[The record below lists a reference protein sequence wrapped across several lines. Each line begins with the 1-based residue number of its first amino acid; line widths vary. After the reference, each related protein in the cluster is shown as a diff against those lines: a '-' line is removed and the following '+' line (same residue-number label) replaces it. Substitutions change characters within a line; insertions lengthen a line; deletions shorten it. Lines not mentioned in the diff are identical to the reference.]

1 MTIKWTNYSSHLQK
15 SLTDICMK
23 ELVISHIFYTLVM

>member
-1 MTIKWTNYSSHLQK
+1 MNRLSK
-15 SLTDICMK
+15 SFAETDICMK